1 MKNTVKANELRI
13 GNWVSSKDT
22 AVQIEEITSET
33 VRYCYGE
40 FTLDF
45 INPIPITKEVL
56 LRFGFEFKVVYGNN
70 FWQLGKIVIFEDK
83 KGNFE
88 WSVGLKL
95 QSIHQLQN
103 LYFALI
109 RRELKL
115 KDGGQL

>member
-45 INPIPITKEVL
+45 INPIPITKEGL
-56 LRFGFEFKVVYGNN
+56 LRFGFNLKVVYGSN
-70 FWQLGKIVIFEDK
+70 FWELGKILIIEDENGEFEFAWGMK
-83 KGNFE
+83 IKG
-88 WSVGLKL
+88 
-95 QSIHQLQN
+95 IHQLQN

-109 RRELKL
+109 GRELKL
-115 KDGGQL
+115 KDGDQL